1 MDNLLNVSPGLIIW
15 TFINFG
21 LFFILIRKFGFKP
34 MLAALDAREK
44 KISESIHQAEQA
56 SIEAQKTLKDSREKI
71 ANAQSEV
78 MSMLKEGKSQAE
90 MIVKSAAE
98 EAERVKQ
105 VKLEEAKRE
114 ISREKELAL
123 QSLRNEVASLVIQAT
138 DKVIGKV
145 VSAEQHK
152 GLVESAISE
161 LSNN

>member
-1 MDNLLNVSPGLIIW
+1 
-15 TFINFG
+15 
-21 LFFILIRKFGFKP
+21 

-44 KISESIHQAEQA
+44 KISESIQQAEQA

-78 MSMLKEGKSQAE
+78 MSMLKEGKTQAE

-98 EAERVKQ
+98 EAERVKR
-105 VKLEEAKRE
+105 VKLEEAIRE
-114 ISREKELAL
+114 ISREKDLAL
-123 QSLRNEVASLVIQAT
+123 QSLRTEVASLVIQAT

-145 VSAEQHK
+145 VSAELHK
-152 GLVESAISE
+152 GLVESAIAE

>member
-1 MDNLLNVSPGLIIW
+1 
-15 TFINFG
+15 
-21 LFFILIRKFGFKP
+21 

-44 KISESIHQAEQA
+44 KISESIQQAEQA

-78 MSMLKEGKSQAE
+78 MSMLKEGKIQAE

-98 EAERVKQ
+98 EAERVKR
-105 VKLEEAKRE
+105 VKLEEAIRE

-123 QSLRNEVASLVIQAT
+123 QSLRTEVASLVIQAT

-145 VSAEQHK
+145 VSAELHK

>member
-1 MDNLLNVSPGLIIW
+1 
-15 TFINFG
+15 
-21 LFFILIRKFGFKP
+21 

-44 KISESIHQAEQA
+44 KISESIQQAEQA

-78 MSMLKEGKSQAE
+78 MSMLKEGKTQAE

-98 EAERVKQ
+98 EAERVKR
-105 VKLEEAKRE
+105 VKLEEAIRE

-123 QSLRNEVASLVIQAT
+123 QSLRTEVASLVIQAT

-145 VSAEQHK
+145 VSAELHK

>member
-21 LFFILIRKFGFKP
+21 LFFILIGKFGFKP

-44 KISESIHQAEQA
+44 KISESIQQAEQA

-78 MSMLKEGKSQAE
+78 MSMLKEGKIQAE

-98 EAERVKQ
+98 EAERVKR
-105 VKLEEAKRE
+105 EEAIRE

-123 QSLRNEVASLVIQAT
+123 QSLRTEVASLVIQAT

-145 VSAEQHK
+145 VSAELHK

>member
-1 MDNLLNVSPGLIIW
+1 M
-15 TFINFG
+15 
-21 LFFILIRKFGFKP
+21 
-34 MLAALDAREK
+34 
-44 KISESIHQAEQA
+44 
-56 SIEAQKTLKDSREKI
+56 KDSREKI

>member
-1 MDNLLNVSPGLIIW
+1 
-15 TFINFG
+15 
-21 LFFILIRKFGFKP
+21 
-34 MLAALDAREK
+34 
-44 KISESIHQAEQA
+44 
-56 SIEAQKTLKDSREKI
+56 
-71 ANAQSEV
+71 

>member
-1 MDNLLNVSPGLIIW
+1 
-15 TFINFG
+15 
-21 LFFILIRKFGFKP
+21 

-44 KISESIHQAEQA
+44 KISESIQHAEQA

-78 MSMLKEGKSQAE
+78 MSMLKEGKIQAE

-98 EAERVKQ
+98 EAERVKR
-105 VKLEEAKRE
+105 VKLEEAIRE

-123 QSLRNEVASLVIQAT
+123 QSLRTEVASLVIQAT

-145 VSAEQHK
+145 VSAELHK